1 MILTIIKLTTKLAK
15 VLDSLAQRETLKTQ
29 KALTEAG
36 ALVAKAN
43 KHRATAATGRK
54 VATALRDL
62 VDADAQKKASE

>member
-29 KALTEAG
+29 KALTEASE
-36 ALVAKAN
+36 LVAKAN

-54 VATALRDL
+54 VASALRDL
-62 VDADAQKKASE
+62 VDADAQKKTSE